1 VKAGRVK
8 GLDATAPLA
17 DNAERIVRLRLEELC
32 AFIPDALDERE
43 VEALHD
49 MRIAAKRLRYVLEV
63 TSASCFGPYARTAA
77 KRARDL
83 QGLIGEIHD
92 CDVALPRV
100 QEVARERREA
110 DVAAL
115 LSRADPAA
123 VDLMPDLAP
132 DLPHAD
138 EHRGLA
144 TLATYLESRRRLLY
158 GRFLVLWQ
166 ELEREGFRPRL
177 EYALAERPGQGA
189 GDGIPDGVAPFT
201 PRSPDVDDGPSAPS

>member
-1 VKAGRVK
+1 MKAGRVK

-17 DNAERIVRLRLEELC
+17 DNAERIVRLRLDELC
-32 AFIPDALDERE
+32 GFVPAALDVTE

-63 TSASCFGPYARTAA
+63 TAADCFGPYARTAT
-77 KRARDL
+77 KRTRVL
-83 QGLIGEIHD
+83 QDLIGEIHD

-100 QEVARERREA
+100 RQ
-110 DVAAL
+110 VAAERGDADAVAL
-115 LSRADPAA
+115 RDRADTGAE
-123 VDLMPDLAP
+123 DLAP
-132 DLPHAD
+132 ELAAALPHAD

-144 TLATYLESRRRLLY
+144 TLQTYLQARRALLY

-177 EYALAERPGQGA
+177 EFALAERPGDA
-189 GDGIPDGVAPFT
+189 PGDRFT
-201 PRSPDVDDGPSAPS
+201 SRSRDVDVRAPDPT

>member
-1 VKAGRVK
+1 MKAGRVR
-8 GLDATAPLA
+8 GLDPAGPLA

-32 AFIPDALDERE
+32 AFVPAALDVEE

-63 TSASCFGPYARTAA
+63 TARSCFGPYARTAA
-77 KRARDL
+77 KRTRDL
-83 QGLIGEIHD
+83 QALIGEIHD

-100 QEVARERREA
+100 REVASQRRAA

-115 LSRADPAA
+115 LGRPAPGA
-123 VDLMPDLAP
+123 LDLAP
-132 DLPHAD
+132 EHATELPHAA

-144 TLATYLESRRRLLY
+144 TLQTYLTGRRALLY
-158 GRFLVLWQ
+158 ERFLGLWQ

-177 EYALAERPGQGA
+177 EYALAERPGDDVPA
-189 GDGIPDGVAPFT
+189 FT
-201 PRSPDVDDGPSAPS
+201 SRSRDVDVGPPDPT

>member
-8 GLDATAPLA
+8 GLDATGPLA

-32 AFIPDALDERE
+32 GFVPAALDVAE

-63 TSASCFGPYARTAA
+63 TAASCFGPYARTAA
-77 KRARDL
+77 KRAKDL
-83 QGLIGEIHD
+83 QALIGEILD

-100 QEVARERREA
+100 REVAAQRRAA
-110 DVAAL
+110 DAAAL
-115 LSRADPAA
+115 FARAAPGAS
-123 VDLMPDLAP
+123 DLAPDLAP

-144 TLATYLESRRRLLY
+144 TQETYLTERRALLF
-158 GRFLVLWQ
+158 GRFLERWQ

-177 EYALAERPGQGA
+177 EYALAERPGSDGA
-189 GDGIPDGVAPFT
+189 PAPPSFT
-201 PRSPDVDDGPSAPS
+201 PRSPDVDVPAPTRP

>member
-1 VKAGRVK
+1 MKAGRVR
-8 GLDATAPLA
+8 GLDPTAPLA
-17 DNAERIVRLRLEELC
+17 DNAERIVRLRLEELLG
-32 AFIPDALDERE
+32 FIPAALDVAE

-63 TSASCFGPYARTAA
+63 TAPSCFGPYARTAA
-77 KRARDL
+77 KRTRDL
-83 QGLIGEIHD
+83 QDLIGEIHD

-100 QEVARERREA
+100 RHVADGRRAA

-115 LSRADPAA
+115 LARADAGA
-123 VDLMPDLAP
+123 TDLVPDLAA

-144 TLATYLESRRRLLY
+144 TLETYLHARRALLY

-166 ELEREGFRPRL
+166 ELEREGYRARL
-177 EYALAERPGQGA
+177 EYALGERPAPPGT
-189 GDGIPDGVAPFT
+189 PPFT
-201 PRSPDVDDGPSAPS
+201 PRSPDVDVSAPTRT

>member
-1 VKAGRVK
+1 MKAGRVK
-8 GLDATAPLA
+8 GLDPAAPLE

-32 AFIPDALDERE
+32 AFIPAALDPDE

-63 TSASCFGPYARTAA
+63 TASSCFGPYAGTAA

-100 QEVARERREA
+100 RAVAADRRAA

-115 LSRADPAA
+115 LEAAPADAA
-123 VDLMPDLAP
+123 DLAP
-132 DLPHAD
+132 ELASDLPHAA

-144 TLATYLESRRRLLY
+144 TLQTYVEARRTLLY
-158 GRFLVLWQ
+158 GRFLLLWR

-177 EYALAERPGQGA
+177 EYALAERPA
-189 GDGIPDGVAPFT
+189 AEDAPPFT
-201 PRSPDVDDGPSAPS
+201 SRSRDGDVGAPPRP

>member
-1 VKAGRVK
+1 MKAGRVK

-17 DNAERIVRLRLEELC
+17 DNAERIVRLRLDELC
-32 AFIPDALDERE
+32 GFIPDALDVTE

-63 TSASCFGPYARTAA
+63 TAASCFGPYARTAA

-100 QEVARERREA
+100 AEVARDRRAA
-110 DVAAL
+110 DTAEL
-115 LSRADPAA
+115 LRRADPGAT
-123 VDLMPDLAP
+123 DLAPELAP

-138 EHRGLA
+138 EHRGLT
-144 TLATYLESRRRLLY
+144 TLQTYLTARRSLLY

-166 ELEREGFRPRL
+166 ELEREGFRARL
-177 EYALAERPGQGA
+177 EYALAERPGAPPPGA
-189 GDGIPDGVAPFT
+189 TAATPPFT
-201 PRSPDVDDGPSAPS
+201 SGSPDVDVPVPTRP